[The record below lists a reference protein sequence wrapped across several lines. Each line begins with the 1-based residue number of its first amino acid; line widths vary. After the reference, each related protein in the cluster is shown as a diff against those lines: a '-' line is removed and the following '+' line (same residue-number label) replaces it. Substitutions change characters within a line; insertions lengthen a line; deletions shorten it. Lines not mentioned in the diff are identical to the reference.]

1 MAKKALI
8 STIEPA
14 GKDDSGYRVLEVVE
28 VGQEFEI
35 KNPPFEWI
43 DCPDTV
49 EGLDKYWYNPS
60 TNEFKKTPLNVP
72 HDGTLAKDANGMF
85 TEKWLFNWD
94 TETWS
99 KISV

>member
-35 KNPPFEWI
+35 KNLPKN
-43 DCPDTV
+43 T
-49 EGLDKYWYNPS
+49 
-60 TNEFKKTPLNVP
+60 
-72 HDGTLAKDANGMF
+72 
-85 TEKWLFNWD
+85 LFNNL
-94 TETWS
+94 
-99 KISV
+99 